1 MLFIIH
7 NETRW
12 NSYFKAMQ
20 RVKYFITK
28 KRTELKELFEH
39 FGIAYFR
46 PAEEEFVRE
55 YVKVMEPISEALD
68 VLQADVKISIGY
80 LLPTL
85 TILLQ
90 KMEHLKEKG
99 AIKHCK
105 PLLNTMIESVKR
117 RFAASLVDEE
127 LLIAAMVH
135 PLFKAKWIP
144 EGEERDDNIQRLIDV
159 FRSFKNDHV
168 ELDIRYL
175 YSYTS
180 SLM

>member
-1 MLFIIH
+1 MIKSTFGLLFLKVRVTKVIRKKGT
-7 NETRW
+7 NE
-12 NSYFKAMQ
+12 
-20 RVKYFITK
+20 V
-28 KRTELKELFEH
+28 H
-39 FGIAYFR
+39 

-144 EGEERDDNIQRLIDV
+144 EGEERDDNIQRHRRFSILQE
-159 FRSFKNDHV
+159 RP
-168 ELDIRYL
+168 R
-175 YSYTS
+175 
-180 SLM
+180 